1 MPTAGMTDT
10 VTLDLDVAGPDTL
23 AALKLEDDTGA
34 VVAEI
39 GALPVNPAT
48 RVQWRARVPYTDP
61 GLYWLHWIVTG
72 TGYGERRWP
81 VSVAPSGGAGDPR
94 HTYATT
100 KQLAESMHEAVP
112 LDAAKRLRDAS
123 ADLDDLLLCAV
134 YDVDDDGMP
143 TDPDV
148 KEALAEAVCALV
160 QHRLDTGDD
169 DGSGALQSA
178 SIAGVSLGWNR
189 SGKANPSARYGPKVP
204 GILAGV
210 GLLGQGPIT
219 GW

>member
-1 MPTAGMTDT
+1 MPYAGNTDT
-10 VTLDLDVAGPDTL
+10 VTLELDVAGSDTA
-23 AALKLEDDTGA
+23 AALKLLDDTGTIVGEYGA
-34 VVAEI
+34 V
-39 GALPVNPAT
+39 PVDGTA
-48 RVQWRARVPYTDP
+48 RKVWRARVPYTDP
-61 GLYWLHWIVTG
+61 GLYWLWWVVTG

-81 VSVAPSGGAGDPR
+81 VSVAPAGAGDPR

-123 ADLDDLLLCAV
+123 ADLDDLLVCAV

-143 TDPDV
+143 TDPEV
-148 KEALAEAVCALV
+148 QQALVDATCALV
-160 QHRLDTGDD
+160 EHRLNTGDD

-189 SGKANPSARYGPKVP
+189 SGKGNPSARYGPKVG
-204 GILAGV
+204 GILAGA
-210 GLLGQGPIT
+210 GLLGTGPIT